1 MRIDHIAYPCCD
13 PFATH
18 RFYSEVVG
26 LELIQAF
33 AGRELLLVY
42 ALPEGGNLVFS
53 ASPDRTP
60 PAEKEV
66 AWERQH
72 VGLTVATRTELEQ
85 WIQKLKTLNVAYQL
99 IDNERIYFSDPDGL
113 VLEIEVDEPVAR
125 NPRAAEVLARWGQR

>member
-1 MRIDHIAYPCCD
+1 MRLDHIAYPCRD

-18 RFYSEVVG
+18 RFYSEVMG

-42 ALPEGGNLVFS
+42 ALPDGGNLVFS
-53 ASPDRTP
+53 VSPDSVS
-60 PAEKEV
+60 PAEGDV

-72 VGLTVATRTELEQ
+72 VGLTVSTRTELEQ
-85 WIQKLKTLNVAYQL
+85 WIQKLKTLNVAHRL
-99 IDNERIYFSDPDGL
+99 IDAERVYFSDPNSL

-125 NPRAAEVLARWGQR
+125 NPQAAEILVRWEQR